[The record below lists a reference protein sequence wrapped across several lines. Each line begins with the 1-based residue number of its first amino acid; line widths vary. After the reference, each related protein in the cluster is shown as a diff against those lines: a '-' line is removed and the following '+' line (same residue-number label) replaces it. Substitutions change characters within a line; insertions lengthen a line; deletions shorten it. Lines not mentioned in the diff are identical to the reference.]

1 MQLRRLLANST
12 LEWSV
17 YYLPF
22 ILGVLESV
30 AVAGQPLVLAVDGST
45 TGRGCV
51 TLMAGVVYRGR
62 ALPLVWLTHK
72 GKKGHFPQAL
82 HVELIKAVQAI
93 VPAGREVVVLGDGEF
108 DGTGWLAAIESRGWR
123 YVCRTAKD
131 SVFYEGE
138 DDFKI
143 QDICPGRGGCT
154 GIPGVRFT
162 AGRYGPVTAVAW
174 WGKGYLEPIYLVSNF
189 TLPQEARLYYRK
201 RFRIETM
208 FSDFKG
214 RGFQLQ
220 KSGLRAPERVSRLL
234 IAVSLA
240 YLWHVFLGVYAIQTG
255 WDKIVHRT
263 DRCDLS
269 LFELGKRLLKRF
281 LANGIPLPPF
291 CLFLIVKT

>member
-1 MQLRRLLANST
+1 M
-12 LEWSV
+12 
-17 YYLPF
+17 
-22 ILGVLESV
+22 
-30 AVAGQPLVLAVDGST
+30 
-45 TGRGCV
+45 
-51 TLMAGVVYRGR
+51 MAGVVYRGR

-162 AGRYGPVTAVAW
+162 TGRYGPVMAVAW
-174 WGKGYLEPIYLVSNF
+174 WGKGYLAPIYLVS
-189 TLPQEARLYYRK
+189 TIRCPK
-201 RFRIETM
+201 RRACITGNVSASGRCFPILKAGGSSCKRAAYAHPNGFR
-208 FSDFKG
+208 
-214 RGFQLQ
+214 
-220 KSGLRAPERVSRLL
+220 A
-234 IAVSLA
+234 
-240 YLWHVFLGVYAIQTG
+240 
-255 WDKIVHRT
+255 
-263 DRCDLS
+263 C
-269 LFELGKRLLKRF
+269 
-281 LANGIPLPPF
+281 
-291 CLFLIVKT
+291 